1 MEIQSLLEWTLLGEC
16 KVPEDVNNL
25 LTDSEE
31 AIAAYKTF
39 RDTAIFTNKRI
50 IMRDAQG
57 MTGKKA
63 EVYSIPYDSII
74 IWSTENGGFLDI
86 NSEVCLWTRLGNFK
100 IKLSKGVDVREFD
113 KLIANYVLR

>member
-1 MEIQSLLEWTLLGEC
+1 MEINSLLEWTLLGEC
-16 KVPEDVNNL
+16 KVSADVNNL

-57 MTGKKA
+57 ITGKKA
-63 EVYSIPYDSII
+63 EVYSIPYDSIL
-74 IWSTENGGFLDI
+74 IWSTENAGMLDI

-100 IKLSKGVDVREFD
+100 IKLSKGVDVRAFD